1 MTAINTIL
9 QRDRVTVVCDT
20 AYYDV
25 GGYVQGFAPK
35 AMVIP
40 HWPGIVAMR
49 GAIYVHAL
57 LVAKLSLRFAS
68 LDAFADEAET
78 FLAEFCEEHY
88 EMLHSSEAAP
98 GIQVTAAGYSHS
110 RGTCRAFVIEA
121 GDVGDLS
128 LSDGETFGAEAV
140 DTHSKKL
147 VELPLNR
154 AMILPLPSAEA
165 MEDVGLEPGV
175 NIAALDAAGV
185 RRFGTLVLRA
195 QRQVCDVL
203 AEGEEPTYAV
213 GGQPVFLTVA
223 KDGTITTSIG
233 PAWPDKVGERIDP
246 SQDVTEPS
254 APATAPGTAHMSRQQ
269 RRQYERMQRLRHK
282 QFAA

>member
-9 QRDRVTVVCDT
+9 QRDRVTVITDT
-20 AYYDV
+20 AFYDV

-49 GAIYVHAL
+49 GAIFVHAL
-57 LVAKLSLRFAS
+57 LVAKLSLRFDS

-98 GIQVTAAGYSHS
+98 GFQVTAAGWSHK
-110 RGTCRAFVIEA
+110 RGTCRAFSIEA

-128 LSDGETFGAEAV
+128 LSDGDTFGAEAV
-140 DTHSKKL
+140 DMHSREL

-165 MEDVGLEPGV
+165 MEDVGLDPRV
-175 NIAALDAAGV
+175 NIAALDLHGI
-185 RRFGTLVLRA
+185 RRFGTQVLRA

-203 AEGEEPTYAV
+203 AEDEEATYAV
-213 GGQPVFLTVA
+213 GGRPVFLTVT
-223 KDGTITTSIG
+223 KDGVTTSTG
-233 PAWPDKVGERIDP
+233 PAWPDKIGERIDP
-246 SQDVTEPS
+246 TQDLPVEPGSVPGGLNRQERRELERQKRLAGKRS
-254 APATAPGTAHMSRQQ
+254 AA
-269 RRQYERMQRLRHK
+269 
-282 QFAA
+282 